1 MPLHPKF
8 RKAIKSDIADIKNVV
23 EGGTGGA
30 SIGAE
35 VIGSFVEEDT
45 VWAHLDI
52 AGKAWNFKASPTVHK
67 GAAGWGVRLLNQLVR
82 DSYENNQ

>member
-52 AGKAWNFKASPTVHK
+52 AGKAWNFKASPTVPK